1 MNITKGQKVDITKG
15 HQLSSIAIG
24 LNWTTAQANLDIN
37 ASAFLLNTAGV
48 CTQDEDMIFYNQQSS
63 RQHAVTHSDQSPPDR
78 EMIQITPSLVPSDIS
93 KIAITLTIH
102 EEGDHHHSFQH
113 VQQVNCRIYD
123 PVTNEELI
131 TFAFGE
137 GLSSETAIVVGEV
150 YVHNG
155 EWKFNAIS
163 SGFNGGLSALVQN
176 FGLSVDDDV
185 STPDLIPEVTPPV
198 TVAPVSLMKIELKKK
213 ESINIQKSPTIT
225 ATLEWETKKDL
236 DLYCFYVTQANQ
248 VGKVYYRNLGSTHE
262 TPYITLDGDAL
273 THGKETIQ
281 IHRPDALK
289 YVLFAAYSAVSNG
302 TGSFK
307 SMKVRA
313 VVDNNQGQV
322 ITSPLHEKNNYAYW
336 VAIAHIDFTANDATS
351 ISHVEQY
358 SGRGVEASPWLYEDG
373 TFKMDAGPEEFKD
386 NEDYK

>member
-1 MNITKGQKVDITKG
+1 MQITKGQKVDITKG
-15 HQLSSIAIG
+15 RELSQIAIG
-24 LNWTTAQANLDIN
+24 LNWATATANLDIN
-37 ASAFLLNTAGV
+37 ASAFLLNDAGI
-48 CTQDEDMIFYNQQSS
+48 CTQDEDMIFYNQQTS
-63 RQHAVTHSDQSPPDR
+63 RQQAVTHSDQSQQDR
-78 EMIQITPSLVPSDIS
+78 ETIQIIPSKVPSDIS

-102 EEGDHHHSFQH
+102 EEGNHNHSFQQ

-123 PVTNEELI
+123 PLTNEELI
-131 TFAFGE
+131 TFSFGE
-137 GLSSETAIVVGEV
+137 GLSSETAIVVGEI
-150 YVHNG
+150 YLHNK

-176 FGLSVDDDV
+176 FGLLVDDDA
-185 STPDLIPEVTPPV
+185 STPAPVSEVAPPV
-198 TVAPVSLMKIELKKK
+198 TIAPVSLMKIELKKK

-236 DLYCFYVTQANQ
+236 DLYCFYVTKANQ

-262 TPYITLDGDAL
+262 IPYITLDGDAL

-313 VVDNNQGQV
+313 VVDNHQGQV

-336 VAIAHIDFTANDATS
+336 VAIAHIDFTDVNATR

-386 NEDYK
+386 DEDYQ